1 LEKFELEKTIE
12 EINKAK
18 MEIEKSESIPK
29 AGYKLLPFEN
39 QEYIKN

>member
-18 MEIEKSESIPK
+18 IEIYKNESIPK
-29 AGYKLLPFEN
+29 AGY
-39 QEYIKN
+39 

>member
-18 MEIEKSESIPK
+18 MEIEQNESIPK
-29 AGYKLLPFEN
+29 AGY
-39 QEYIKN
+39 